1 MKKVLFL
8 SVIVFSLAA
17 CSKEEVKKSNAACST
32 LATVRD
38 LRGLDGCGFVF
49 ELADGKRLEPQILYY
64 CGTPPLPKEVT
75 ENPLTGFDFVEG
87 KKVKI
92 GYEILESQASICMV
106 GDVVKITCLEE
117 IQVASK
123 D

>member
-1 MKKVLFL
+1 MKRLLFL
-8 SVIVFSLAA
+8 CIIIFTLSA
-17 CSKEEVKKSNAACST
+17 CKKEEVKKSNAGCNT

-64 CGTPPLPKEVT
+64 CGTPPLPKEAT

>member
-1 MKKVLFL
+1 
-8 SVIVFSLAA
+8 
-17 CSKEEVKKSNAACST
+17 
-32 LATVRD
+32 
-38 LRGLDGCGFVF
+38 
-49 ELADGKRLEPQILYY
+49 
-64 CGTPPLPKEVT
+64 LPKEVT
-75 ENPLTGFDFVEG
+75 ENPLTGFDFAEG